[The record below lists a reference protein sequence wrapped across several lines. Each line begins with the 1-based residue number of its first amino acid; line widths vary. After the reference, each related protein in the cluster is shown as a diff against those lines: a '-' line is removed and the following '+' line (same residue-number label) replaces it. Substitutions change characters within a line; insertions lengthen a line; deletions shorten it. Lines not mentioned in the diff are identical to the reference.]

1 MISIAFPP
9 CNEAWSIRE
18 LLRGASE
25 GLRRAGEDRELF
37 VEDNSEVLR

>member
-18 LLRGASE
+18 VRRGASE

-37 VEDNSEVLR
+37 VEDNSKVLQ

>member
-1 MISIAFPP
+1 MISIVFPTYI
-9 CNEAWSIRE
+9 EAWSIRE